1 MVCKIFFCSK
11 FLDVSEKVVEKK
23 KKKKK
28 KKKKEKAIPRSYVL
42 QANAINHKLLFIQ
55 RIRIYYMR

>member
-1 MVCKIFFCSK
+1 MVCKIFFCSE

-28 KKKKEKAIPRSYVL
+28 EKAIPKSYGL
-42 QANAINHKLLFIQ
+42 QANAISHKLLFIL